1 MSQPSTPEAQRDR
14 VALHASGVRIV
25 RGGRTL
31 LSGFDLQARAS
42 RVTALVGPNGA
53 GKSSALKA
61 LAGLWP
67 CTGTLEVGGRAV
79 GSLTLRERAR
89 TLAYV
94 PQQSLLQRGLSV
106 REVVQQGRYAHDPA
120 WPRAG
125 VAEPAAV
132 TRALEVTRLSELCS
146 RAWHE
151 LSGGEQRRVLLARA
165 LATEAPIVLLDEPTA
180 SLDVAHALRF
190 LALLRELAAGGRC
203 VVVVLHDLEQ
213 VRRWADECVVVD
225 RGRVVASGATGDVL
239 TAEVVRGV
247 YGVEMVER
255 GALGFRLEEGS

>member
-1 MSQPSTPEAQRDR
+1 MSEPSPK
-14 VALHASGVRIV
+14 ALSARGVQIV

-31 LSGFDLQARAS
+31 LSGFDLHARAG

-67 CTGTLEVGGRAV
+67 CTGAIEVGGRAL
-79 GSLTLRERAR
+79 GALTLRERAR
-89 TLAYV
+89 ALAYV

-106 REVVQQGRYAHDPA
+106 REIVRQGRYAHDPV

-125 VAEPAAV
+125 ATEATAV
-132 TRALEVTRLSELCS
+132 THALEVTRLHELS
-146 RAWHE
+146 ARAWHE

-190 LALLRELAAGGRC
+190 LGLLRELAAAGRC

-225 RGRVVASGATGDVL
+225 RGRVVAAGA
-239 TAEVVRGV
+239 TAEVITPDLVRGV
-247 YGVEMVER
+247 YGVEMLER
-255 GALGFRLEEGS
+255 GALSFRLEQGP